1 MLAMDMPNVEI
12 VQEISNKQQLA
23 ADVLYSEFQ
32 ESSQMNELIQI
43 FSTMMI
49 ANQNKEVSESEVTKL
64 VKEKLDKNYFSRF
77 TATLEKDFNQEE
89 LRQINEIL
97 TLEVMQKYNS
107 KYSEIW
113 MPIMQSFQEVIADV
127 LKPYPSNVDDEDTT
141 LSITSEN
148 FQTEVVES
156 PLPVVIDCYAT
167 WCGPCKAMAPIFS
180 EMKEKYEGKIKFVK
194 LDVDAENPLAKKLGI
209 SAMPTFIIYKDG
221 GAIAQKT
228 GGMDKETF
236 EKWLNDN
243 S

>member
-23 ADVLYSEFQ
+23 TDVLLIDFQ
-32 ESSQMNELIQI
+32 QSSQMEQLIQI
-43 FSTMMI
+43 FSSMMI
-49 ANQNKEVSESEVTKL
+49 TNKNKEVNENEITRI

-77 TATLEKDFNQEE
+77 TTTLEKDFNEKE
-89 LRQINEIL
+89 LRQINKIL

-113 MPIMQSFQEVIADV
+113 TPIMQNFQEVIADV
-127 LKPYPSNVDDEDTT
+127 LKPYPSNVTNEDNI

-148 FQTEVVES
+148 FQTEVIES
-156 PLPVVIDCYAT
+156 TLPVVIDCFAT

-180 EMKEKYEGKIKFVK
+180 EAKEKYEGKIKFVK
-194 LDVDAENPLAKKLGI
+194 LDVDEENSLAKKLGI

-221 GAIAQKT
+221 GAVGQKT
-228 GGMDKETF
+228 GGMDRETF
-236 EKWLNDN
+236 ENWLNDN